1 MLISMP
7 SPNSGTTKVHS
18 VLADPVRRQIVQ
30 LLKTKHKAGFIELHD
45 ALRIKMGALYH
56 HLEELEGLVKQGPDK
71 KYVLTE
77 EGKSALEN
85 LTVSEEEFATYAPAS
100 AGRKDR
106 LVPLSKEL
114 LFGRPLFDYLNHDP
128 IRTVPLAILIVLFGG
143 WLSAQTNLEPLLLF
157 YLSPSAGVSQAW
169 FVVLFPLGWLAT
181 FALCDFLSITVFK
194 RKGGDLN
201 LLNGTAVAMLPLL
214 VVPGIAFVA
223 QLFSTSITVQA
234 YLLVLPII
242 LQVWVVCLLSSA
254 ISISKGMTVEKS
266 AVVSFAVIYLNVIV
280 LLASLGLGIF

>member
-7 SPNSGTTKVHS
+7 SLNSGTTRVYS

-77 EGKSALEN
+77 EGKSALET
-85 LTVSEEEFATYAPAS
+85 LDVGEEETAIS
-100 AGRKDR
+100 ALPSPGRKDG
-106 LVPLSKEL
+106 LVPLKEI
-114 LFGRPLFDYLNHDP
+114 LFGRALFDYLNRDS

-157 YLSPSAGVSQAW
+157 YLNPTAGVSQAW

-201 LLNGTAVAMLPLL
+201 LLNGTAIAMLPLL